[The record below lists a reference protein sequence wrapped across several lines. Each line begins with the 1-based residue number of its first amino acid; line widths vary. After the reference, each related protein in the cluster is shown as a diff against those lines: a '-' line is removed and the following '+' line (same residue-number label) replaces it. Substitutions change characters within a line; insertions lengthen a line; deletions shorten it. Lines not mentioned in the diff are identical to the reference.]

1 MATLA
6 KDTPRVYEL
15 GDNSHYPVIAADII
29 YEGAAVGL
37 DGSGDARPLVAGDK
51 FVGFCR
57 AKADNSAGAAGAILV
72 DVKVSGQ
79 IQLAVAA
86 AAATDVGKAVYAS
99 DDNVFV
105 LTASTNSKI
114 GVIKR
119 YVSAGVAVVAFDAAD
134 NAGILTALTDNSGG
148 AANDTI
154 QACGVAVT
162 GVDGVGNNA
171 ASKADVDTRLTA
183 IANNF
188 ADVTAKINS
197 LIKLAN

>member
-1 MATLA
+1 MATLVI
-6 KDTPRVYEL
+6 DTPRIYEL
-15 GDNSHYPVIAADII
+15 GDHSHYPVIAADII

-37 DGSGDARPLVAGDK
+37 DGSGDARPLAAGDK
-51 FVGFCR
+51 FVGF
-57 AKADNSAGAAGAILV
+57 ALYKANNSTGAAGAIKV
-72 DVKVSGQ
+72 EVKVRGQ
-79 IQLAVAA
+79 IQLAVAG
-86 AAATDVGKAVYAS
+86 AAATDVGKAIYAS
-99 DDNVFV
+99 DDNVFI

-119 YVSAGVAVVAFDAAD
+119 YVSAGVVVVAFDAAD
-134 NAGILTALTDNSGG
+134 NSGILTALTDNSGG

-154 QACGVAVT
+154 QVCGAAVT

-188 ADVTAKINS
+188 ADLAAKVNS